1 MKKYKITAA
10 VGTVIMGISSFA
22 SCLAET
28 ASVSFMGN
36 GGLLLSI
43 VIMTYAFKHWQP

>member
-28 ASVSFMGN
+28 ASVSFWGN